1 MCFNPKVNFLGRIVK
16 MLGLEQVRG
25 NSVEHF
31 FFFTS
36 QVCFVLFTNFLLEI
50 NILLLEISVTQIAE
64 FIFTS

>member
-31 FFFTS
+31 FFHISGLF
-36 QVCFVLFTNFLLEI
+36 FFFTNFLLEI